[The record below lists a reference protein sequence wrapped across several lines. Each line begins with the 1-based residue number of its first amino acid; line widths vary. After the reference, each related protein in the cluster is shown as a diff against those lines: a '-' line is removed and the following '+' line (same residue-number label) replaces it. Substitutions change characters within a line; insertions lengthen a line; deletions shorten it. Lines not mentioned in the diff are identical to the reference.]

1 MSKSTPARK
10 LLVCA
15 LALAVLAAPVLAQ
28 LFDDGLAI
36 QDAKEDANRDT
47 SAWLWL
53 GAGCLFNLLGVGVA
67 YFVAATPPV
76 SRLLGRPPE
85 YVDAYTEAYRKAA
98 RDTRFKY
105 ASIGCAVNTAI
116 IMAEVALGIWLA
128 REALRAVFTTGCG
141 ESMESS
147 LSLSF

>member
-47 SAWLWL
+47 SACLWL

-85 YVDAYTEAYRKAA
+85 YVDAYTEAYRAA
-98 RDTRFKY
+98 VRRIRLESALHGCCLGTAAAVVIGVLIAAAA
-105 ASIGCAVNTAI
+105 ASALMEEAI
-116 IMAEVALGIWLA
+116 SCLG
-128 REALRAVFTTGCG
+128 
-141 ESMESS
+141 SQY
-147 LSLSF
+147 